1 MRNLTGCIVVLLACS
16 WAPPAVFGQVNA
28 RISDV
33 AKFKGPR
40 VNRLQGIGLVVGLAG
55 TTGGAGGLQ
64 INRLNFSDA
73 ILDLGVD
80 GDIDL
85 AATEF
90 VGSEVGGVKVGGT
103 FSALIELREALLFG
117 DERDITKAAGK
128 IDEALTDV
136 TRLQGRLGAE
146 VRAIESRGQQTQE
159 AVEATTLLLS
169 EVRDLDF
176 AGAITRFQQ
185 TQTALQASLLASG
198 QALNLSL
205 LSFLS

>member
-1 MRNLTGCIVVLLACS
+1 
-16 WAPPAVFGQVNA
+16 VFGQVNA

-80 GDIDL
+80 GDIDP

-90 VGSEVGGVKVGGT
+90 VGSEVGGVKVSGV
-103 FSALIELREALLFG
+103 FSALIELREALLVG

-136 TRLQGRLGAE
+136 TRLQGQLGAE

-176 AGAITRFQQ
+176 AEAITRFQQ
-185 TQTALQASLLASG
+185 TQTALQASLQASG
-198 QALNLSL
+198 QTLNLSL